1 MNKNLNDILE
11 ATHIVLEKCYSICK
25 GKLPDWGNTLQAKY
39 FIAIDENN
47 DFIVRET
54 TSRMTSTFYFIDKSE
69 AELLIQTTD
78 TELLLRYL
86 THNF

>member
-1 MNKNLNDILE
+1 MNKNLNEILD
-11 ATHIVLEKCYSICK
+11 ATHIVLEKCYSIAK
-25 GKLPDWGNTLQAKY
+25 GKLPDWSNTLQPKY
-39 FIAIDENN
+39 FIAVDENA

-54 TSRMTSTFYFIDKSE
+54 TSRQTSTFYFIDNSE